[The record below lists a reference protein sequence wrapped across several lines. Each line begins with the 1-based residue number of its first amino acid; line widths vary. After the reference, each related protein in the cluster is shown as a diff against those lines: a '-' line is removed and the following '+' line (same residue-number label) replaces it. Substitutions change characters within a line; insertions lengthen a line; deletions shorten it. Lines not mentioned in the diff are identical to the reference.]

1 MPRLSSLSGPPI
13 LEFSFECLWGAVRC
27 IWVCCCWAG
36 AGGKTIAVATSS
48 AKFGPGSEREG
59 LEGARRFAPVVGH
72 GGEDMLFIFVGGWL
86 RRLIQASQY
95 IPTYVHIHL
104 YDHSSGDKEIERWG
118 QRREIH
124 FMRGE
129 MITDWIRD

>member
-1 MPRLSSLSGPPI
+1 MQSSGQGQSERVWRELGGSRLSLG
-13 LEFSFECLWGAVRC
+13 
-27 IWVCCCWAG
+27 
-36 AGGKTIAVATSS
+36 T
-48 AKFGPGSEREG
+48 
-59 LEGARRFAPVVGH
+59 

-95 IPTYVHIHL
+95 IPTCVHIHL